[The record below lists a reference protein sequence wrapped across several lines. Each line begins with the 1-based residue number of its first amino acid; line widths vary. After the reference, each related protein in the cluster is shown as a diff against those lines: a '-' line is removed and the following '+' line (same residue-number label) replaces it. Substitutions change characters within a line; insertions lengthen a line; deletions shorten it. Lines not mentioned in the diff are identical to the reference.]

1 MRKGKYVSKI
11 KTDHLGKEV
20 CSRTTMQILDL
31 GREGKLSFA
40 FL

>member
-1 MRKGKYVSKI
+1 MFQNKNC
-11 KTDHLGKEV
+11 DHLGKDL
-20 CSRTTMQILDL
+20 CSRTTIYILDL